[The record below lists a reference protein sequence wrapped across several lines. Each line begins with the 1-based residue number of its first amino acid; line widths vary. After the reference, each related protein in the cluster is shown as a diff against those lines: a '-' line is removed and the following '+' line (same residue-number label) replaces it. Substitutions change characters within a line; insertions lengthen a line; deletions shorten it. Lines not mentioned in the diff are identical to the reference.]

1 MYLPAFTQMAVAFAI
16 LLSVVIR
23 WLRNDSSWL
32 AIEEGRATADTL
44 RDLTGILE
52 YDSLQEAFGPP
63 RLQDGVF
70 PVTKREVLKQR
81 TGLGYLF
88 GDRWLDGASAL
99 IAAVTLMPIW
109 PLWSTWQWLETLL
122 MFAALYQVAG
132 WIAVLRLVKKR

>member
-52 YDSLQEAFGPP
+52 YDNLQEAFGPP

-99 IAAVTLMPIW
+99 MAAVTLMPIW

-132 WIAVLRLVKKR
+132 WVAVLRLVKKR